1 MYPCYYTFK
10 QPQKLELKTEMFFS
24 VPVML
29 KNQTLVQNT
38 SRQKEKENSY

>member
-24 VPVML
+24 VPVM
-29 KNQTLVQNT
+29 KKKTLVQNT